1 MTGRTPPINDYSLNG
16 IAFSADIGLHKRE
29 VTALG
34 AFEIETKHSTKQ
46 AQAHQFSAHDAKDH
60 QFEVPSEEP
69 TSRFPHRAN
78 PDPTA
83 SS

>member
-1 MTGRTPPINDYSLNG
+1 MTRCTPPINDYSLNG

-34 AFEIETKHSTKQ
+34 GLEIETKHSTKQ
-46 AQAHQFSAHDAKDH
+46 APAHQFSAHDAKGQ